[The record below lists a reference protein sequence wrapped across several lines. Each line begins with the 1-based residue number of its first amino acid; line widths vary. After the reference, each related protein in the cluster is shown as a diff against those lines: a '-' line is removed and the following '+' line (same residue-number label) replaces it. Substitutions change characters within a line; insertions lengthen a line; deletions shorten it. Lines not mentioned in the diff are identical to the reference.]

1 MLLAEE
7 LVLLL
12 LDDRSGRWLV
22 RRPAVRAA
30 VRVGLVVEL
39 LARRTL
45 SFDDA
50 GVVVAGLGG
59 TTGGDPLL
67 DTTARQVAGKP
78 LATALE
84 PDRGELPQLLRRLR
98 ERGVLRRAVLRRR
111 RHLARDEHHEAAVRA
126 RLLEALTVRLRPDR
140 HTALLVAIVS
150 ELGLLGTLFPDQDTA
165 ALAARAATIT
175 SELRTDLHYFPTT
188 LEGEARTDDRAGGRL
203 DTAGDVLSGIGD
215 ALEVLDAVGSL
226 LSLVSLPVRLAIRV
240 LDGWP

>member
-12 LDDRSGRWLV
+12 LDDDSGRWLV

-45 SFDDA
+45 SFDDS
-50 GVVVAGLGG
+50 GVLVDGLTG

-67 DTTARQVAGKP
+67 DATARQAAGQP
-78 LATALE
+78 LATALK

-98 ERGVLRRAVLRRR
+98 GRGVLRRAPVRRR
-111 RHLARDEHHEAAVRA
+111 RHLARDRHPEAAVRA

-140 HTALLVAIVS
+140 HTALLVALVF
-150 ELGLLGTLFPDQDTA
+150 ELDLLGTLFPDQDRL
-165 ALAARAATIT
+165 ALSTRAATIT
-175 SELRTDLHYFPTT
+175 SELRTDLHYFPTS
-188 LEGEARTDDRAGGRL
+188 LEEEARVDDRSGGRL
-203 DTAGDVLSGIGD
+203 AGAGEVLGGIGD
-215 ALEVLDAVGSL
+215 ALEVLDAVGDL
-226 LSLVSLPVRLAIRV
+226 LKLVSLPVRLAIRV